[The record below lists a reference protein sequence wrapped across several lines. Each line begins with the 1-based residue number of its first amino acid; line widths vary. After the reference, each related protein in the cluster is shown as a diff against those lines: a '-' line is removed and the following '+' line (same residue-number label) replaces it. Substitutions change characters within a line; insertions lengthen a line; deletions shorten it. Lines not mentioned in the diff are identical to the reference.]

1 MKKLFTILAVAL
13 SMTASLVF
21 AKTEG
26 IYVGLD
32 VIRTS
37 VDLGFVDLDDS
48 SLDSKDSDSNISYGL
63 N

>member
-26 IYVGLD
+26 TYVGLD